1 MDRRADVSQDSVIIL
16 EGLEKFA
23 DAAGN
28 LPANV
33 ETAITRSINKTLD
46 RTRTRAAR
54 AVLDQVAFPASYLG
68 PATKRL
74 WVRQRAR
81 NGSLFGSIEGL
92 DAATSLARF
101 AKQKVPTAG
110 SQRPKGDKID
120 VRVKAGGGFKA
131 IPRAFLIRLRN
142 NNVGLAVRTNGGQ
155 PPGAYKPK
163 EIGKNLWLL
172 YGPSVDQAL
181 LAATDGDGVYEELSP
196 EALDFM
202 VGEFHRQIELLEKS
216 NG

>member
-1 MDRRADVSQDSVIIL
+1 MIQDTVIYL
-16 EGLEKFA
+16 EGLERFA
-23 DAAGN
+23 DATGN
-28 LPANV
+28 LPSNV

-81 NGSLFGSIEGL
+81 NGSLFGMIEGR
-92 DAATSLARF
+92 DRATSLARF
-101 AKQKVPTAG
+101 AKQQVPTTG
-110 SQRPKGDKID
+110 SQRPKGNKVD

-131 IPRAFLIRLRN
+131 IPRAFLIRLKN
-142 NNVGLAVRTNGGQ
+142 DNVGLAVRTNGNM
-155 PPGAYKPK
+155 PAGAYKPK

-181 LAATDGDGVYEELSP
+181 LAASDGQGVYEDLSP

-202 VGEFHRQIELLEKS
+202 ANEFDRQMELLERT
-216 NG
+216 NA

>member
-1 MDRRADVSQDSVIIL
+1 MGRYFAVSSDVLIVL

-23 DAAGN
+23 DLTGD
-28 LPANV
+28 LPQNV
-33 ETAITRSINKTLD
+33 TTAITRSINKTLD

-54 AVLDQVAFPASYLG
+54 AVLEQIAFPASYLG
-68 PATKRL
+68 PSSKRL

-81 NGSLFGSIEGL
+81 NDSLFGSIEGR
-92 DAATSLARF
+92 DSPTSLARF
-101 AKQKVPTAG
+101 AKQKNTTSG
-110 SQRPKGDKID
+110 SQRPKGGSID
-120 VRVKAGGGFKA
+120 VRVKAGGGYHA
-131 IPRAFLIRLRN
+131 IPRAFLIRLRS
-142 NNVGLAVRTNGGQ
+142 NNVGLAVRTSGMS

-181 LAATDGDGVYEELSP
+181 LAASDGDGVYEQLSP

-202 VGEFHRQIELLEKS
+202 MLEFNRQMDLLEGS